1 MAWKLAVDCEKA
13 KQLTTLCW
21 NNTVIGIDQNIDYY
35 VTISFTTLYSGYH
48 TSIQEKI
55 TAAQEAVP
63 ADRLRV
69 YLTWL
74 F

>member
-1 MAWKLAVDCEKA
+1 MLVEY
-13 KQLTTLCW
+13 
-21 NNTVIGIDQNIDYY
+21 IGIYQNIDYY

-74 F
+74 FWFFYDTTIYISKSMW

>member
-1 MAWKLAVDCEKA
+1 MAWKLAVDCERA

-21 NNTVIGIDQNIDYY
+21 YMGINQNINYY

>member
-1 MAWKLAVDCEKA
+1 MLV
-13 KQLTTLCW
+13 QY
-21 NNTVIGIDQNIDYY
+21 IGIYQNIDYY

>member
-1 MAWKLAVDCEKA
+1 MLV
-13 KQLTTLCW
+13 QY
-21 NNTVIGIDQNIDYY
+21 IGIYQNIDYY

-63 ADRLRV
+63 VDRLRV